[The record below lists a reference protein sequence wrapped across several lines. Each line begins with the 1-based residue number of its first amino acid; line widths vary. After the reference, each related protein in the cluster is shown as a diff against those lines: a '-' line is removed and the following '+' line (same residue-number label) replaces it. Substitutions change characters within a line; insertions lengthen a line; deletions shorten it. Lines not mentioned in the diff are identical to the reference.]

1 MSGRVIR
8 EIVHG
13 AKKIPIILAEE
24 VRDKGFRRVIDA
36 IDPAVVQQTG
46 DNVERAFK
54 GPKMMTPS
62 QKDITDRIIVT
73 SMPHSESPNDLEDHS
88 TIYVKDSAGR
98 DICVGHVTTDPTKQQ
113 VMLRK
118 IKSGGGD

>member
-1 MSGRVIR
+1 MTGRVIK

-36 IDPAVVQQTG
+36 IDPAAIQQTG

-54 GPKMMTPS
+54 GPTMMTPS
-62 QKDITDRIIVT
+62 QKAITDKIV
-73 SMPHSESPNDLEDHS
+73 
-88 TIYVKDSAGR
+88 
-98 DICVGHVTTDPTKQQ
+98 VTAN
-113 VMLRK
+113 
-118 IKSGGGD
+118 S